1 MAINIGADVAKDIR
15 RMVSQPEFYEKVVKR
30 SAETHIKSAEDM
42 TWITRAPNGDPF
54 QGLSKRYRK
63 EKYDL
68 TANSKPDLRFQS
80 YAIESMYTKE
90 SGSGRTAE
98 VHFKRGS
105 KYMYDHQ
112 YGDKEKKLPQRKIF
126 PEEQDMSST
135 HQADNIRM
143 VTNHLTTYLNQPRI
157 IRGG

>member
-15 RMVSQPEFYEKVVKR
+15 HMTSQPEFYEKVVKR

-54 QGLSKRYRK
+54 QALSKRYRK
-63 EKYDL
+63 EKYNI
-68 TANSKPDLRFQS
+68 TANTKPDLRFQS

-90 SGSGRTAE
+90 SGSGKTAE
-98 VHFKRGS
+98 VRFKRGAE
-105 KYMYDHQ
+105 YMYDHQ
-112 YGDKEKKLPQRKIF
+112 YGDQSRKLPQRKIF

-135 HQADNIRM
+135 HQAENIRI
-143 VTNHLTTYLNQPRI
+143 VTGHLTAYLNQPRI

>member
-1 MAINIGADVAKDIR
+1 
-15 RMVSQPEFYEKVVKR
+15 
-30 SAETHIKSAEDM
+30 
-42 TWITRAPNGDPF
+42 
-54 QGLSKRYRK
+54 
-63 EKYDL
+63 
-68 TANSKPDLRFQS
+68 
-80 YAIESMYTKE
+80 MYTKE